1 MKNNRRD
8 FIKLSGLSGLGVGL
22 APALILRGKDE
33 NLSSAHIEVGKA
45 TGAPHRFPTM
55 IQNNYIQEVRDI
67 SKKHHDKVYGLN
79 SKKQALKYQSDIRK
93 KINDCLGPFPEKA
106 PLNPVITGKLDRDG
120 YTVENVIYESRPGF
134 KVTANLYIPENDG
147 RPMPAVLG
155 TCGHAREA
163 KSSAYQYFAQ
173 SLARKGYVVLIFDCT
188 GQGERLQYP
197 TEGRESAIKWGTTE
211 HIYSG
216 SPLTLTGESL
226 AGWYVWDA
234 IRGIDYLCSRPEVD
248 QRYIGVTGNSGGG
261 TQATW
266 LCGVDSRLTMAAPSC
281 FVTTIRRNLENQEVQ
296 DAEQYVMK
304 GLSQGLDHFDYIA
317 AMAPKPVIL
326 ITQEK
331 DFFDTRG
338 TQETYEMLKHFY
350 RLMDAED
357 NIQLFRGD
365 DYHGFHQPAREA
377 MYGFFNHVTGVNDDS
392 KEPEIVLEKDE
403 DLWCTPNGQLTKQES
418 RTIPD
423 ILKEQSVGLKKDR
436 GSISSSQLKKSLVQ
450 VLGLPDQYEV
460 KDYRIYRSRKE
471 ELFPKPFV
479 TDMFVETEPGIHNSV
494 YRLNDENIYSRPH
507 GSPQKAL
514 LYVSH
519 LGMDDELINDS
530 KVRDIIND
538 HADFAIYTCD
548 SRGIGQT
555 LPNTR
560 VSYSIPHN
568 TEYFYGMVSNM
579 LDEPL
584 LGKRTYD
591 LLCVL
596 NWLKNI
602 GHTQITVLGN
612 GWGTLSATFAS
623 VLNDSVEKVIL
634 KNALSSYSDIAESTF
649 YNWPVSAFPMGV
661 LQHFDLPDCYRELES
676 KDLELIDMWDEM
688 ADS

>member
-8 FIKLSGLSGLGVGL
+8 FIKWSGMSGFGLGL
-22 APALILRGKDE
+22 APSLILHGKDE
-33 NLSSAHIEVGKA
+33 KLSSVNIEEGKA
-45 TGAPHRFPTM
+45 TGSSHRFPAM
-55 IQNNYIQEVRDI
+55 IQNNYIQKIGEI
-67 SKKHHDKVYGLN
+67 SKKHRDKIFRLK
-79 SKKQALKYQSDIRK
+79 SKKQALNYQLDIRK
-93 KINDCLGPFPEKA
+93 KINACLGPFPEKT
-106 PLNPVITGKLDRDG
+106 PLNPVITGKLNREG

-134 KVTANLYIPENDG
+134 KVTANLYIPKNDG

-173 SLARKGYVVLIFDCT
+173 SLARKGYVVLIFDCM

-197 TEGRESAIKWGTTE
+197 TEGRESAISWGTTE
-211 HIYSG
+211 HIYTG
-216 SPLTLTGESL
+216 SLLTLTGESL
-226 AGWYVWDA
+226 AGWFVWDA

-266 LCGVDSRLTMAAPSC
+266 LCGVDPRLTMAAPSC

-304 GLSQGLDHFDYIA
+304 GLAQGLDHFDYIA

-338 TQETYEMLKHFY
+338 TQETFEMLQYFY
-350 RLMDAED
+350 RLMGAED
-357 NIQLFRGD
+357 NIQLFRGE
-365 DYHGFHQPAREA
+365 DYHGFHKPAREA
-377 MYGFFNHVTGVNDDS
+377 MYGFFNQVTRISNDA
-392 KEPEIVLEKDE
+392 KEPEFELEKDE
-403 DLWCTPNGQLTKQES
+403 DLWCTSGGQLTKQES
-418 RTIPD
+418 QTMPD
-423 ILKEQSVGLKKDR
+423 MLKVQSLGLKKER
-436 GSISSSQLKKSLVQ
+436 GTIPSATLKKSLVQ
-450 VLGLPDQYEV
+450 VLRLPDQFEV
-460 KDYRIYRSRKE
+460 IDYRIYRSRKE
-471 ELFPKPFV
+471 NLFPKPFV

-494 YRLNDENIYSRPH
+494 YRLNEENIYSRPH

-530 KVRDIIND
+530 KIRDIIHD
-538 HADFAIYTCD
+538 HADHAIYTCD
-548 SRGIGQT
+548 PRGLGQT
-555 LPNTR
+555 LSNTR
-560 VSYSIPHN
+560 VGYSIPHN

-591 LLCVL
+591 LLCIL
-596 NWLKNI
+596 NWLKTI
-602 GHTQITVLGN
+602 GHSQITVLGN
-612 GWGTLSATFAS
+612 GWGCLPATFAS
-623 VLNDSVEKVIL
+623 VLNDSVGKVIL
-634 KNALSSYSDIAESTF
+634 KNALRSYSDIAESTF
-649 YNWPVSAFPMGV
+649 YNWPLSAFPMGV
-661 LQHFDLPDCYRELES
+661 LQHFDLPDCYRELER

-688 ADS
+688 AES